1 MLPPSLCKCTSLH
14 AEPDSAILNERRR
27 LILMNL
33 SSSAKGIGTKHFD
46 GLQVN
51 VRLKMSLKPNLN
63 ALSSSVNE
71 GKEQQ

>member
-1 MLPPSLCKCTSLH
+1 
-14 AEPDSAILNERRR
+14 
-27 LILMNL
+27 MNL

-51 VRLKMSLKPNLN
+51 LRLKMSLKPNLN

-71 GKEQQ
+71 GKEQQWPLVKQL